1 MSREIYY
8 NIQMQ
13 LEWVSEHMNI
23 KENELADKAAKK
35 EIKLQRTAIEKYI
48 SIAYIKR
55 KIKESALI
63 DWINIW
69 QASKAKEKHYSQ
81 YECRS
86 KWKTKA
92 KILKKQIWST
102 YIQLKLDHDYFKSY
116 LNRLSNYDS
125 NICQFCNT
133 KKSSEHLLLFCRR
146 YSQIRSKIKKE
157 KQLNQLSSKIL
168 FDTIWGQDF
177 LFEFLKETSIVTRK
191 WLLQIE

>member
-1 MSREIYY
+1 MS
-8 NIQMQ
+8 QQ
-13 LEWVSEHMNI
+13 I
-23 KENELADKAAKK
+23 KLQKK
-35 EIKLQRTAIEKYI
+35 IKLQRTAIESYI

-63 DWINIW
+63 DWTSIW
-69 QASKAKEKHYSQ
+69 QASKVKGKQ
-81 YECRS
+81 YNQFECKP

-102 YIQLKLDHDYFKSY
+102 YIQLKLGHGYFKSY
-116 LNRLSNYDS
+116 LNRLSNYDT

-133 KKSSEHLLLFCRR
+133 KESPEHLLLFCRR

-177 LFEFLKETSIVTRK
+177 LFEFLKETSIATRK

>member
-1 MSREIYY
+1 
-8 NIQMQ
+8 
-13 LEWVSEHMNI
+13 MNI
-23 KENELADKAAKK
+23 KENELADKTAKK

-69 QASKAKEKHYSQ
+69 QASKAKGKHYSQ
-81 YECRS
+81 YECRP

-102 YIQLKLDHDYFKSY
+102 YIQLKLGHGYFKSY
-116 LNRLSNYDS
+116 LNRLPNYDT

-133 KKSSEHLLLFCRR
+133 KESPEHLLLFCRR

-168 FDTIWGQDF
+168 FDTI
-177 LFEFLKETSIVTRK
+177 
-191 WLLQIE
+191 

>member
-1 MSREIYY
+1 
-8 NIQMQ
+8 MQ
-13 LEWVSEHMNI
+13 VKM
-23 KENELADKAAKK
+23 ENKSKNSKK
-35 EIKLQRTAIEKYI
+35 K
-48 SIAYIKR
+48 
-55 KIKESALI
+55 
-63 DWINIW
+63 
-69 QASKAKEKHYSQ
+69 
-81 YECRS
+81 
-86 KWKTKA
+86 
-92 KILKKQIWST
+92 IWST

-133 KKSSEHLLLFCRR
+133 KKSSECLLLFCRR

-177 LFEFLKETSIVTRK
+177 LFEFLKETSIATRK